1 MDFMIAF
8 ALSPLMYFINA
19 STAGFPLALSPN
31 RVGGQDAAGPCALQ
45 PNVPLLAPC
54 CSHQWKLCRQSQ
66 SLLCTVI
73 LISDIAGDGLALTA
87 IEYSE
92 KMTVITVLTNGKDC
106 YYRRSKLRRVPAPPV
121 TDDLQQRVPPLREI
135 NEV

>member
-31 RVGGQDAAGPCALQ
+31 RVGGQDAAGPCAHQ

-54 CSHQWKLCRQSQ
+54 CSLQWKLCRQSQ

-73 LISDIAGDGLALTA
+73 LISDTAGDELALTA
-87 IEYSE
+87 TEYSH
-92 KMTVITVLTNGKDC
+92 KITAITVLVHNKNCDC
-106 YYRRSKLRRVPAPPV
+106 RRSCLRHTTTQPV
-121 TDDLQQRVPPLREI
+121 TADLQQRVPL
-135 NEV
+135 